1 MLLSIPSVN
10 GHASILGRNIGT
22 SIMTLR
28 SKAREWN
35 TGDVDIWILRIKGFS
50 YGINNGKWLLDGNDV
65 SIIVCKDCTREEINV
80 RRLDVE
86 EGRC

>member
-1 MLLSIPSVN
+1 MSIYGFCVLKDSHTELIMEN
-10 GHASILGRNIGT
+10 G
-22 SIMTLR
+22 
-28 SKAREWN
+28 
-35 TGDVDIWILRIKGFS
+35 
-50 YGINNGKWLLDGNDV
+50 YLDGNDV